1 MAEQMKESGI
11 QWIGAIPYNWNVER
25 IKHIIQNNDNGIK
38 VGPFGSALTNEVVSS
53 DEGKYKVYGQS
64 NLIRKDFSYGDNY
77 VSEQNYKRL
86 INYEVLPNDIA
97 VSMMGTIGKCSV
109 VPGNIEPGIMDS
121 HLIKIRLSQKML
133 PRYFEYAYESDMGY
147 SQLLINSKGSIMNGL
162 NSTIV
167 KGLYIP
173 VPEIIEQQAIV
184 DFLDKECAQ
193 IDSIATDL
201 EKQIALLQQYK
212 KSLITE
218 TVTKGLDKSVPM
230 KDTGVEWIGEIP
242 VGWELSRIKYLTD
255 NHHPYPIGDGDHGM
269 IKADDYLTEGIP
281 YIRVLNLTWGSGL
294 NLENLVFISK
304 EMNSLIKNSELK
316 PNDILIAKT
325 GATIGKTAIVPD
337 SLPVSNTTS
346 HVGKI
351 TLANVHDAKYFY
363 YVMTSSIVQKQIQD
377 ISAMQSTRPEL
388 GIEGLKNLILT
399 VPPFDIQQHI
409 ARFLDDHCA
418 KIDRVLHEKG
428 KQLSVIKQHK
438 KSLIYEYVTGKKR
451 VKEVR

>member
-230 KDTGVEWIGEIP
+230 KDSGVEWIGEIP
-242 VGWELSRIKYLTD
+242 EHWEISRVRHLASLCSGATPSKDVLSYWEGNIPWVSSQEVKSDIIKDTSLHISEEAINSCSTQLMPAGTLVMVVRSGILQHTIPVALLGVPATINQD
-255 NHHPYPIGDGDHGM
+255 
-269 IKADDYLTEGIP
+269 IKAFQFNHLMLPAYFKY
-281 YIRVLNLTWGSGL
+281 YIQGENDTLLLVIIKDKTTVESVDNQLLLSLKIMVPPIEEQKAIVAFLNYKCSYIDKILNDKQEQLNLL
-294 NLENLVFISK
+294 
-304 EMNSLIKNSELK
+304 M
-316 PNDILIAKT
+316 
-325 GATIGKTAIVPD
+325 
-337 SLPVSNTTS
+337 
-346 HVGKI
+346 
-351 TLANVHDAKYFY
+351 
-363 YVMTSSIVQKQIQD
+363 
-377 ISAMQSTRPEL
+377 
-388 GIEGLKNLILT
+388 
-399 VPPFDIQQHI
+399 
-409 ARFLDDHCA
+409 
-418 KIDRVLHEKG
+418 
-428 KQLSVIKQHK
+428 QHK
-438 KSLIYEYVTGKKR
+438 KSFIYEYVTGKKR
-451 VKEVR
+451 VKEEW

>member
-1 MAEQMKESGI
+1 MPGLITERNFPTSWTIKRFKYCAQICNGGEYSDIEVEEGGYPVIGSGGEFARASKFSYCGKSVLLGRKGTVDKPLFVD
-11 QWIGAIPYNWNVER
+11 GAFWCVDTMFYTKI
-25 IKHIIQNNDNGIK
+25 
-38 VGPFGSALTNEVVSS
+38 
-53 DEGKYKVYGQS
+53 
-64 NLIRKDFSYGDNY
+64 KDFMYEKYLYYCALCFPFDYY
-77 VSEQNYKRL
+77 VTSTA
-86 INYEVLPNDIA
+86 LPSMTQRDLGSQEIA
-97 VSMMGTIGKCSV
+97 VPPKK
-109 VPGNIEPGIMDS
+109 D
-121 HLIKIRLSQKML
+121 QK
-133 PRYFEYAYESDMGY
+133 
-147 SQLLINSKGSIMNGL
+147 
-162 NSTIV
+162 
-167 KGLYIP
+167 
-173 VPEIIEQQAIV
+173 AIA

-193 IDSIATDL
+193 IDSLAADL

-230 KDTGVEWIGEIP
+230 KDSGVEWIGEIP

-409 ARFLDDHCA
+409 ARFIDDNCD

>member
-1 MAEQMKESGI
+1 MMEQMKPSGVD
-11 QWIGAIPYNWNVER
+11 WIGDIPVSWSINRLKFMLANEE
-25 IKHIIQNNDNGIK
+25 DSLK
-38 VGPFGSALTNEVVSS
+38 VGPFGSSLSGTDYIPEGKWVFNQRVVLDNNFIDNDTCIS
-53 DEGKYKVYGQS
+53 DEKFQEMKSFSVYPGDI
-64 NLIRKDFSYGDNY
+64 LITTR
-77 VSEQNYKRL
+77 
-86 INYEVLPNDIA
+86 
-97 VSMMGTIGKCSV
+97 GTIGKV
-109 VPGNIEPGIMDS
+109 AIVPQTAPQGIL
-121 HLIKIRLSQKML
+121 HPCIIKFRLNKKLLL
-133 PRYFEYAYESDMGY
+133 PELLKLLFNETSYAQE
-147 SQLLINSKGSIMNGL
+147 QFAFMN
-162 NSTIV
+162 NSTTIDV
-167 KGLYIP
+167 IYSYSLKDIILPLIP
-173 VPEIIEQQAIV
+173 INEQKAIYA
-184 DFLDKECAQ
+184 FLHKECAQ
-193 IDSIATDL
+193 IDSIAADL

-218 TVTKGLDKSVPM
+218 TVTKGLDKSVQM
-230 KDTGVEWIGEIP
+230 KDSGVEWIGEIP

-351 TLANVHDAKYFY
+351 TLANGHDAKYFY

>member
-1 MAEQMKESGI
+1 MAEQMKPSGIDWIKDIPSSWEINKVKYLATEPGTLFLDGDWIESDVIEESGI
-11 QWIGAIPYNWNVER
+11 RYLTTGNVGAGFYKEQGSGYISEKTFSELHCLNVYPGDLMISRLNEPIGRSCIIPDTESRYVVAVDNVVLRPNANYNKKFIMYGMNADGYAEHANMIARGATMSR
-25 IKHIIQNNDNGIK
+25 ISRSQ
-38 VGPFGSALTNEVVSS
+38 L
-53 DEGKYKVYGQS
+53 GQFW
-64 NLIRKDFSYGDNY
+64 LAF
-77 VSEQNYKRL
+77 
-86 INYEVLPNDIA
+86 P
-97 VSMMGTIGKCSV
+97 
-109 VPGNIEPGIMDS
+109 NIE
-121 HLIKIRLSQKML
+121 
-133 PRYFEYAYESDMGY
+133 
-147 SQLLINSKGSIMNGL
+147 
-162 NSTIV
+162 
-167 KGLYIP
+167 
-173 VPEIIEQQAIV
+173 EQQAIA

-193 IDSIATDL
+193 IDSIAADL

-230 KDTGVEWIGEIP
+230 KDSGVEWIGEIP

>member
-1 MAEQMKESGI
+1 MAERMKESGI
-11 QWIGAIPYNWNVER
+11 QWIGLIPYDWNVKR

-53 DEGKYKVYGQS
+53 DEGQYKVYGQS
-64 NLIRKDFSYGDNY
+64 NLIRKDFLYGDNY

-230 KDTGVEWIGEIP
+230 KDSGVEFFGKIPAHWKVSKTKYVADISIGLVTTMTANYVDEDGVPLIRNSNIRTNHIDDNGMVYLSKEFAKANIGRALHKGDIVTVHTGDVGTSAIINETYHMSHGFATIISRLKTKTVNNHFLCWLYNSEIFK
-242 VGWELSRIKYLTD
+242 EMSIAYST
-255 NHHPYPIGDGDHGM
+255 GDG
-269 IKADDYLTEGIP
+269 
-281 YIRVLNLTWGSGL
+281 RQNLNLYDFVDFYILIPTLKEQMEIVNWL
-294 NLENLVFISK
+294 NLKCTEIDNFIENKQQQLL
-304 EMNSLIKNSELK
+304 LI
-316 PNDILIAKT
+316 
-325 GATIGKTAIVPD
+325 
-337 SLPVSNTTS
+337 
-346 HVGKI
+346 
-351 TLANVHDAKYFY
+351 
-363 YVMTSSIVQKQIQD
+363 Q
-377 ISAMQSTRPEL
+377 
-388 GIEGLKNLILT
+388 
-399 VPPFDIQQHI
+399 
-409 ARFLDDHCA
+409 
-418 KIDRVLHEKG
+418 
-428 KQLSVIKQHK
+428 QHK